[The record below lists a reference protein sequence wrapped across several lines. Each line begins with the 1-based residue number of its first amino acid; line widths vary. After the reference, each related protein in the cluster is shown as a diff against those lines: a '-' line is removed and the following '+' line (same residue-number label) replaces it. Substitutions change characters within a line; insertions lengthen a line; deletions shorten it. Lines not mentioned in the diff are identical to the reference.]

1 MTAPQSRPRVVTAAF
16 WCWVVAA
23 VLLVGLGLLLALNAA
38 DLPIFLRSAGGFMV
52 VAGLALG
59 FFARQALTGNRAFR
73 RAAIGFALALVVVQ
87 ALFILLGSG
96 GILWVLPM
104 ILTLTGAILITRPS
118 AATLEES
125 Q

>member
-16 WCWVVAA
+16 WCWVVAS
-23 VLLVGLGLLLALNAA
+23 VMLLTLGLLLALNQAH
-38 DLPIFLRSAGGFMV
+38 LPLYLRASGALFA

-59 FFARQALTGNRAFR
+59 YLARQARTGHSAFR
-73 RAAIGFALALVVVQ
+73 RAAVGLALALVVVL
-87 ALFILLGSG
+87 ALFILVGGG

-104 ILTLTGAILITRPS
+104 IVTLVGAVLIMRPS
-118 AATLEES
+118 AVQEET

>member
-23 VLLVGLGLLLALNAA
+23 VLLVGLGLLLALNQAE
-38 DLPIFLRSAGGFMV
+38 LPVFLRAAGGFMV
-52 VAGLALG
+52 AAGLGLG
-59 FFARQALTGNRAFR
+59 YLARQALTGNSAFR
-73 RAAIGFALALVVVQ
+73 RAAIAFSLALVVVQ

-96 GILWVLPM
+96 GILWVMPM
-104 ILTLTGAILITRPS
+104 ILTMAGAILITRPS
-118 AATLEES
+118 ATTLEES